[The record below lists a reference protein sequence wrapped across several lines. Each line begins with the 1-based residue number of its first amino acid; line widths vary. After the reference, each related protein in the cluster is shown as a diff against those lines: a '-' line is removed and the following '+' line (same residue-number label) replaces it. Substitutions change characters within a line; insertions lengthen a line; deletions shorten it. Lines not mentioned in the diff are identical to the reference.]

1 MRRMVLETRTG
12 PGLLAAPLVS
22 AGLLLGVGLSGFF
35 DGIVLHQILQ
45 WHHMI
50 CATATCHVASVADL
64 QRKDRQDGYFHLAV
78 YLVTILGC
86 VRLFQAGGIR
96 GAQWGRS
103 LFYGSVLFGW
113 GLFDLVEGVIDH
125 EILQIHHV
133 RPGPQQGAWDI
144 GFLIA
149 AALIAA
155 LGAWLMRRPAAP
167 SFAEA
172 VPK

>member
-1 MRRMVLETRTG
+1 MELRTG
-12 PGLLAAPLVS
+12 PRLLTAPLVS
-22 AGLLLGVGLSGFF
+22 AGFLLGVGLSGFF

-50 CATATCHVASVADL
+50 CATATCHAATVADL

-78 YLVTILGC
+78 YFVTIAGC
-86 VRLFQAGGIR
+86 VRLFQAGAVR
-96 GAQWGRS
+96 GAEWRSS
-103 LFYGSVLFGW
+103 LFYGGVLLGW

-144 GFLIA
+144 GFLVV

-155 LGAWLMRRPAAP
+155 MGFWLMRRPVSSGAAP
-167 SFAEA
+167 AFAAAPE
-172 VPK
+172 